1 MDRTLALAGLDD
13 RPWAQLDHAYGS
25 AEDLPALLRS
35 LAGDDHDAAD
45 GALDE
50 LYGSILHQ
58 GTVYPATVEAVPFL
72 ARLAA
77 AGHRGADLLG
87 LLGGIAESTDEYGVA
102 PGACRAAVVRQLPS
116 VLALTG
122 AGEAPV
128 RQAAVW
134 AAGHTGA
141 SAEAWPVLRRLWE
154 EESDE
159 VVRAELVTALVRLD
173 PARGAPTALAALAPD
188 GPARLR
194 VTAVLA
200 CLAAGLPWDARQH
213 DAVLAALP
221 ADGLVSAFEQC
232 EPLRAVV
239 GALFRRDTAEDREA
253 AFVLLVDALRVPA
266 PDARAEAVWAADHA
280 CMVSR
285 SAPARLLPALL
296 PLLDEPEPPHAVVA
310 LLDKVAEQAGA
321 AGATLARLAEGDGDL
336 ADRALAVLVTAAPG
350 PAAPLLAGRLP
361 ERPLALA
368 EAAGARALG
377 TAVSAP
383 FPYDAALL
391 DAVRRRLADPRAQGN
406 EPIHLALLLASWGRR
421 AASAVP
427 ELLDA
432 LPRIPLA
439 GPTALAA
446 VCPHDGESRTRAAE
460 ALRAAALHGPDEG
473 RLSAARALHG
483 LTGESGPLL
492 AAIRAELTGG
502 GRNVREAARLVTG
515 LGETAGELVPAMRD
529 ALRDRPEGRSTPRG
543 DALAELA
550 AALWDV
556 TGDAA
561 ATVPVFDAVIRA
573 DDGPW
578 TRWTALR
585 TARLAVRLGPA
596 ARPLR
601 PALEDLLA
609 TPLHAPAPVLALLA
623 ALPEEELRGPLERT
637 SLAGRVLDAA
647 EAGVDAAG
655 AFEALSALGRAAL
668 TDAHL
673 HRVERLARG
682 DRRVVTGGIESRI
695 IRADEQLAARAR
707 ETLLALTADTSDAP
721 DTSGPMGPAGSVG
734 PVLTAGT
741 APSGPPEQ
749 AARTPARD

>member
-1 MDRTLALAGLDD
+1 MDHTLALAGLDD
-13 RPWAQLDHAYGS
+13 RPWPELDHAYGS

-35 LAGDDHDAAD
+35 LAGDDPDTAD

-58 GTVYPATVEAVPFL
+58 GTVYRATAEAVPFL

-77 AGHRGADLLG
+77 AGHRSADLLV
-87 LLGGIAESTDEYGVA
+87 LLGGIAESTDEHGVA
-102 PGACRAAVVRQLPS
+102 PGACRAAVAGQLPS
-116 VLALTG
+116 VLGLTG
-122 AGEAPV
+122 AGESRV

-134 AAGHTGA
+134 AAGHTA
-141 SAEAWPVLRRLWE
+141 APVEAWPVLRRRWE
-154 EESDE
+154 EEPDE

-200 CLAAGLPWDARQH
+200 CLAADLPWDTRQH

-221 ADGLVSAFEQC
+221 AEGLVSAFEQC
-232 EPLRAVV
+232 EPLQAVV
-239 GALFRRDTAEDREA
+239 GALLRRGTAEDREA
-253 AFVLLVDALRVPA
+253 AFELLADALRVPA
-266 PDARAEAVWAADHA
+266 PDVRAEAVWAADHA

-296 PLLDEPEPPHAVVA
+296 PLLDEPEPPHGVVT
-310 LLDKVAEQAGA
+310 LLGKVAEQAGA
-321 AGATLARLAEGDGDL
+321 AGSALARLAAGDGDL

-350 PAAPLLAGRLP
+350 LAAPLLAERLP

-368 EAAGARALG
+368 EAAGARAPG
-377 TAVSAP
+377 TAVSTP

-391 DAVRRRLADPRAQGN
+391 DAVRRRLANPGSKGN

-446 VCPHDGESRTRAAE
+446 VCPPDGEPRNRTAQ
-460 ALRAAALHGPDEG
+460 ALRAAALHGPDGG
-473 RLSAARALHG
+473 RLSAAHALHG

-492 AAIRAELTGG
+492 AAIRAELTGE
-502 GRNVREAARLVTG
+502 GRSLREAARLVTG
-515 LGETAGELVPAMRD
+515 LGEAAGELVPAMRD
-529 ALRDRPEGRSTPRG
+529 ALRERPEGRSFPLL

-550 AALWDV
+550 AALWDI

-561 ATVPVFDAVIRA
+561 TAVPVFDAVIRA
-573 DDGPW
+573 DGGPW

-609 TPLHAPAPVLALLA
+609 TPRHAPAAVLALLA

-637 SLAGRVLDAA
+637 ALAGQVLDAA
-647 EAGVDAAG
+647 ESDVDAAG

-668 TDAHL
+668 TGEHL

-682 DRRVVTGGIESRI
+682 DRRVVTAGIENRI

-707 ETLLALTADTSDAP
+707 ETLTALTADGADAT
-721 DTSGPMGPAGSVG
+721 DGAD
-734 PVLTAGT
+734 A
-741 APSGPPEQ
+741 APSGPPGQ
-749 AARTPARD
+749 AAPTSGRG

>member
-1 MDRTLALAGLDD
+1 MDRTTALAGLDD
-13 RPWAQLDHAYGS
+13 RPWPELDHAYGS

-35 LAGDDHDAAD
+35 LAGDDPDTAD
-45 GALDE
+45 GALHE

-77 AGHRGADLLG
+77 AGHRGADLLV

-102 PGACRAAVVRQLPS
+102 PGACRAAVAGQLPFLLD
-116 VLALTG
+116 LAG

-134 AAGHTGA
+134 AAGHTA
-141 SAEAWPVLRRLWE
+141 APAEAWPVLRRRWE

-221 ADGLVSAFEQC
+221 AEGLVSSFEQC
-232 EPLRAVV
+232 APLRAVV
-239 GALFRRDTAEDREA
+239 GVLLRRDTAEDREA
-253 AFVLLVDALRVPA
+253 AFALLAEALRVPA
-266 PDARAEAVWAADHA
+266 PDVRAEAVWAADHA

-285 SAPARLLPALL
+285 SAPARLLPVLL
-296 PLLDEPEPPHAVVA
+296 PLLDGPEPAHGVVT
-310 LLDKVAEQAGA
+310 LLGKIAEQAGA
-321 AGATLARLAEGDGDL
+321 AGDALARLATGDGDL

-350 PAAPLLAGRLP
+350 PAAPLLAERLP
-361 ERPLALA
+361 QRPLALA

-377 TAVSAP
+377 TTVSVP

-391 DAVRRRLADPRAQGN
+391 DAVRRRLADPGAKGN
-406 EPIHLALLLASWGRR
+406 ELIHLALLLASWGRR
-421 AASAVP
+421 AAPAVP

-446 VCPHDGESRTRAAE
+446 VRPPDGEPLTRTAE
-460 ALRAAALHGPDEG
+460 ALRAAALDGPVEG
-473 RLSAARALHG
+473 RLSAAHALHG

-492 AAIRAELTGG
+492 GAIRAELTGD
-502 GRNVREAARLVTG
+502 GRRLREAARLVTR
-515 LGETAGELVPAMRD
+515 LGEAAGELVPAMRD
-529 ALRDRPEGRSTPRG
+529 VLRERPEGRSSPRL

-550 AALWDV
+550 AALWDI

-561 ATVPVFDAVIRA
+561 AAVPVFDAVIRA
-573 DDGPW
+573 DGGPW

-609 TPLHAPAPVLALLA
+609 TPLHAPAAVLALLA

-637 SLAGRVLDAA
+637 ALAGRVLDAA
-647 EAGVDAAG
+647 ESDVDSAC
-655 AFEALSALGRAAL
+655 AFEALSTLGRAAL
-668 TDAHL
+668 TDEHL
-673 HRVERLARG
+673 DRIGRLARG
-682 DRRVVTGGIESRI
+682 DRRVVTAGIEDRI

-707 ETLLALTADTSDAP
+707 ETLTALTGDAALAADAARTADAA
-721 DTSGPMGPAGSVG
+721 DA
-734 PVLTAGT
+734 ADA
-741 APSGPPEQ
+741 APSGVPGQ
-749 AARTPARD
+749 APRPPARD